1 MLHTWSCPQMK
12 RRCLGPQGPRKDEAA
27 RKRLRSWKGRKHC
40 RLHLLQQREA
50 SSLPEARELDLSGH
64 TSIPGSHLDTM
75 AHTSSLGKPQ
85 HFSLRARKR
94 S

>member
-12 RRCLGPQGPRKDEAA
+12 RRCLGPQGPRKDEGA
-27 RKRLRSWKGRKHC
+27 RKRLRSWQGRKHC

-50 SSLPEARELDLSGH
+50 SSLPEARGLAL
-64 TSIPGSHLDTM
+64 TWTQL
-75 AHTSSLGKPQ
+75 AHTFSFGKPQ
-85 HFSLRARKR
+85 HFFSLRARKR